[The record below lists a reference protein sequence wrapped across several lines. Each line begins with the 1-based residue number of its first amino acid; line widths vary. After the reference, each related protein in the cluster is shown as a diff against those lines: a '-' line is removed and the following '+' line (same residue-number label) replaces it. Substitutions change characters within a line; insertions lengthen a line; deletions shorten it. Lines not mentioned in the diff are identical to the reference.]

1 MTNGNGLG
9 CSTITFRM
17 LDLHDALER
26 IAKSGLHAIDLGA
39 ITRFCP
45 HADPLSATDDD
56 LARLADAIASA
67 GLQVSSVNAWSLTH
81 LNDAESVEL
90 PYLRAA
96 LRLTKAVGA
105 PVMTMQPGR
114 GVGDD
119 RWAEDARAV
128 AEQID
133 GLGAEARELGL
144 TLAVEAPHK
153 GTLAER
159 FDRACEFVELV
170 DEDLVGVA
178 LDTSHVLNAGATIED
193 ALQRYGSRIRHVHL
207 RDYREGSILLTP
219 GDGEIDFGGV
229 FDGLEHLG
237 YEGAYAFELEGRD
250 ATANEMER
258 ELHRAIEHVARLE
271 QAGKGATR

>member
-1 MTNGNGLG
+1 
-9 CSTITFRM
+9 
-17 LDLHDALER
+17 
-26 IAKSGLHAIDLGA
+26 
-39 ITRFCP
+39 
-45 HADPLSATDDD
+45 
-56 LARLADAIASA
+56 
-67 GLQVSSVNAWSLTH
+67 
-81 LNDAESVEL
+81 
-90 PYLRAA
+90 
-96 LRLTKAVGA
+96 
-105 PVMTMQPGR
+105 MTMQPGR